1 MQVTLTPK
9 KAVIRTDDSG
19 VHDVAGQLA
28 ERTFFEGSWPSPTKP
43 TLSSGNVTVFSGL
56 CLGPNAFLRYAT
68 GVRLFCPDNESR
80 TFIKDAGMR
89 ATSKIAVFDTTLRD
103 GEQAAGTRL
112 GSRDK
117 ITLARQLARLKV
129 DIIEAGF
136 PASSPEDFDAV
147 RKIAEEI
154 KGPTICALSRAVAAD
169 IESCGKALVKA
180 ARPRIHTG
188 IGVSDIHIM
197 GKFRDERYGK
207 TLEAKRVKLVAL
219 AVDAVKRAR
228 NCVGDV
234 QFYAEDAGRADAPY
248 LFEMLEAVIDAGATV
263 VNIPDT
269 TGYTV
274 PEQYGELIRSIRESV
289 PNIARATI
297 SVHCHDD
304 LGLAVANSLA
314 GIRNGARQVEGTING
329 IGERAGNAALEEIVM
344 GIRTRADYYGVSTG
358 VEPRE
363 FFRTSR
369 MVADMLGM
377 PVPANKAVVGS
388 NAFAHSSG
396 IHVDGFLKDRQTYEI
411 MRPADVGVT
420 GSRVILTARTGRAG
434 LRSRLEKLGYEL
446 SKQELE
452 TMYQRFLA
460 VADKKQEVLD
470 EDLLALVH
478 DELPP
483 VKQNVKLEYLHSY
496 SGTAAIPTATVRLL
510 VNGKMKEGASV
521 GDGPVDAV
529 YKAIAEL
536 TTTHAKLVRYDI
548 RAVTE
553 GTEAMGEV
561 TVQLEIGNRR
571 VIGRGVSTDIIE
583 ASAKAYVDGLNRLG

>member
-1 MQVTLTPK
+1 MKV
-9 KAVIRTDDSG
+9 
-19 VHDVAGQLA
+19 
-28 ERTFFEGSWPSPTKP
+28 
-43 TLSSGNVTVFSGL
+43 
-56 CLGPNAFLRYAT
+56 
-68 GVRLFCPDNESR
+68 
-80 TFIKDAGMR
+80 
-89 ATSKIAVFDTTLRD
+89 TSKIAVFDTTLRD

-129 DIIEAGF
+129 DVIEAGF

-147 RKIAEEI
+147 QRIAQEI

-169 IESCGKALVKA
+169 IESCGKALAKA

-188 IGVSDIHIM
+188 IGVSDIHVM
-197 GKFRDERYGK
+197 GKFCDERYGK
-207 TLEAKRVKLVAL
+207 TLEDKKAKLVSL

-234 QFYAEDAGRADAPY
+234 QFYAEDAGRAAPSY

-274 PEQYGELIRSIRESV
+274 PEQYGELIRSIRENV

-344 GIRTRADYYGVSTG
+344 GIRTRADYYGVTTG
-358 VEPRE
+358 IEPRE
-363 FFRTSR
+363 FYRTSR

-411 MRPADVGVT
+411 MRPEDVGLAESQV
-420 GSRVILTARTGRAG
+420 VLTARTGRAG
-434 LRSRLEKLGYEL
+434 LRARLEKLGYQL
-446 SKQELE
+446 SKEDLDV
-452 TMYQRFLA
+452 TYQRFLA
-460 VADKKQEVLD
+460 VADKKLEVFD
-470 EDLLALVH
+470 ADLVAIMH
-478 DELPP
+478 DELHP
-483 VKQNVKLEYLHSY
+483 VPEVWQLEYLQVS
-496 SGTAAIPTATVRLL
+496 SGTSAIPTATLRLRVR
-510 VNGKMKEGASV
+510 GEQREGAAI
-521 GDGPVDAV
+521 GNGPVDAV
-529 YKAIAEL
+529 YRAITAL
-536 TTTHAKLVRYDI
+536 AGDSARLVRYDI
-548 RAVTE
+548 HAVTS

-561 TVQLEIGNRR
+561 TVQLEKGERR
-571 VIGRGVSTDIIE
+571 VLGRGASTDVIE
-583 ASAKAYVDGLNRLG
+583 ASAKAYLDGLNRLAHLG

>member
-1 MQVTLTPK
+1 M
-9 KAVIRTDDSG
+9 
-19 VHDVAGQLA
+19 
-28 ERTFFEGSWPSPTKP
+28 
-43 TLSSGNVTVFSGL
+43 
-56 CLGPNAFLRYAT
+56 
-68 GVRLFCPDNESR
+68 
-80 TFIKDAGMR
+80 
-89 ATSKIAVFDTTLRD
+89 
-103 GEQAAGTRL
+103 
-112 GSRDK
+112 
-117 ITLARQLARLKV
+117 
-129 DIIEAGF
+129 
-136 PASSPEDFDAV
+136 
-147 RKIAEEI
+147 
-154 KGPTICALSRAVAAD
+154 
-169 IESCGKALVKA
+169 
-180 ARPRIHTG
+180 
-188 IGVSDIHIM
+188 
-197 GKFRDERYGK
+197 
-207 TLEAKRVKLVAL
+207 
-219 AVDAVKRAR
+219 
-228 NCVGDV
+228 
-234 QFYAEDAGRADAPY
+234 
-248 LFEMLEAVIDAGATV
+248 IDAGATV

-274 PEQYGELIRSIRESV
+274 PEQYGELIRSIRENV

-396 IHVDGFLKDRQTYEI
+396 IHVDGVLKDRQTYEI
-411 MRPADVGVT
+411 MRPADVGLT
-420 GSRVILTARTGRAG
+420 ESRVVLTARTGRAG

-446 SKQELE
+446 SKQELDS
-452 TMYQRFLA
+452 MYQRFLT

-483 VKQNVKLEYLHSY
+483 VRQNLKLEYLHSY

-529 YKAIAEL
+529 YKAIAGL
-536 TTTHAKLVRYDI
+536 TSTNAKLLRYDI

-561 TVQLEIGNRR
+561 TVHLEIGNRR
-571 VIGRGVSTDIIE
+571 VMGRGASTDIIE

>member
-1 MQVTLTPK
+1 
-9 KAVIRTDDSG
+9 
-19 VHDVAGQLA
+19 
-28 ERTFFEGSWPSPTKP
+28 
-43 TLSSGNVTVFSGL
+43 
-56 CLGPNAFLRYAT
+56 
-68 GVRLFCPDNESR
+68 
-80 TFIKDAGMR
+80 
-89 ATSKIAVFDTTLRD
+89 
-103 GEQAAGTRL
+103 L
-112 GSRDK
+112 GSREK

-147 RKIAEEI
+147 KKIAEEI
-154 KGPTICALSRAVAAD
+154 EGPTICALSRAVAAD
-169 IESCGKALVKA
+169 IESCGKALAKA
-180 ARPRIHTG
+180 KRPRIHTG

-197 GKFRDERYGK
+197 GKFCDDRYGK
-207 TLEAKRVKLVAL
+207 TLAAKKAKLIAL

-234 QFYAEDAGRADAPY
+234 QFYAEDAGRAEPAY
-248 LFEMLEAVIDAGATV
+248 LFEMLEAAIDAGATV

-269 TGYTV
+269 TGYAV
-274 PEQYGELIRSIRESV
+274 PEQYGELIRSIREKV

-304 LGLAVANSLA
+304 LGLAVANTLA

-329 IGERAGNAALEEIVM
+329 IGERAGNAALEEVVM
-344 GIRTRADYYGVSTG
+344 GLRTRAEYYGVSTG
-358 VEPRE
+358 IEPRE

-377 PVPANKAVVGS
+377 PVSANKAVIGS

-411 MRPADVGVT
+411 MRPADVGFT
-420 GSRVILTARTGRAG
+420 ESRVVLTARTGRAG
-434 LRSRLEKLGYEL
+434 LRSRLQKLGYEL
-446 SKQELE
+446 SAQEIDSV
-452 TMYQRFLA
+452 YQRFIA

-470 EDLLALVH
+470 EDLAALIH

-483 VKQNVKLEYLHSY
+483 VEQTLKLEYMHCY
-496 SGTAAIPTATVRLL
+496 SGTTAIPTATVRLL
-510 VNGKMKEGASV
+510 VKGKTKEGASI

-529 YKAIAEL
+529 YKAIAGL
-536 TTTHAKLVRYDI
+536 TGKNPKLLRYDI
-548 RAVTE
+548 RAITG

-561 TVQLEIGNRR
+561 TVHLELGDRR
-571 VIGRGVSTDIIE
+571 VMGRGASTDVIE